1 LTLLLAA
8 GTAFWLGLLA
18 SISPCPLAT
27 NIAAVSFLGGNIKSP
42 ARSLLNASW
51 YCIGRM
57 LAYVAMGG
65 LLIKGLLAVPAVS
78 FFLEKHANQVLGP
91 ILILAGM
98 FLAGLLEMPGLSAD
112 FTPEKLVGKN
122 ETLTS
127 LAMGFVFALSFCPVS
142 AALFFGSLIPLA
154 IRFNSTLML
163 PSVYGIGS
171 GLPVL
176 GFAFI
181 VSFGLR
187 TAGQFYDSVTK
198 VERWMRTGTA
208 VVFITAGLYLSAK
221 YALRIL

>member
-1 LTLLLAA
+1 MTLLLAA
-8 GTAFWLGLLA
+8 ATALWLGLLT

-27 NIAAVSFLGGNIKSP
+27 NIAAVSFLGRNIKSP
-42 ARSLLNASW
+42 GRSLLNASW

-57 LAYVAMGG
+57 LAYMALGF

-112 FTPEKLVGKN
+112 FAPEKLVSKN
-122 ETLTS
+122 ESLTA
-127 LAMGFVFALSFCPVS
+127 LVIGFVFALSFCPVS

-154 IRFNSTLML
+154 MRFKSTALL

-176 GFAFI
+176 VFAL
-181 VSFGLR
+181 VVALGLR
-187 TAGQFYDSVTK
+187 TAGQFYDSVTRI
-198 VERWMRTGTA
+198 ERWMKAATA
-208 VVFITAGLYLSAK
+208 VVFIVAGVYLSAK
-221 YALRIL
+221 YALRAI